1 MRDRISEGPETT
13 RRTTYLLLRSEIVDD
28 VEELPDLLR
37 GLALD
42 HVGNGLAPDITVW

>member
-1 MRDRISEGPETT
+1 MQDQISEGPETT
-13 RRTTYLLLRSEIVDD
+13 RRATYLLLRSEIVYN

-42 HVGNGLAPDITVW
+42 HIGDGLAPDIAV